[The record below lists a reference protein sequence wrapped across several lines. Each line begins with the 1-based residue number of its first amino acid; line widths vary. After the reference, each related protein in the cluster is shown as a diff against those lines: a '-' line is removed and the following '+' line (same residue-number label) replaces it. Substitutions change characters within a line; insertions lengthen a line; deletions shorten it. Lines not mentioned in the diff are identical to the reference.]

1 MGKTGTTINN
11 PVTGDRIIFLKT
23 AADTNGAL
31 LEIEY
36 IVTRCESEPHVPLH
50 IHLVSEERFEVRKG
64 KLGVIIGKEKS
75 KKILNVGESI
85 LIPPSTFHTFWNAGE
100 EDLHFITEIKPPG
113 QFQTYWETMFGLARD
128 GKVNAQGFPNILQL
142 MVLAQIADS
151 YTPDAPPTILKFVI
165 AILGTIG
172 RLLGY
177 RETYPQ
183 YSG

>member
-1 MGKTGTTINN
+1 MAKTGHTVDN
-11 PVTGDRIIFLKT
+11 PVTGDRVTFLKT

-31 LEIEY
+31 LQIEY
-36 IVTRCESEPHVPLH
+36 IVTRRESEPHIPLH
-50 IHLVSEERFEVRKG
+50 IHLVSEERFEVRIG
-64 KLGVIIGKEKS
+64 KLGVIIGKEKN

-85 LIPPSTFHTFWNAGE
+85 LIPPGTPHTFWNTGE
-100 EDLHFITEIKPPG
+100 EDLHFITDIKPPG
-113 QFQTYWETMFGLARD
+113 QFQAYWETMFGLARD
-128 GKVNAQGFPNILQL
+128 GKVNSQGLPNILQL

-151 YTPDAPPTILKFVI
+151 YTPDPPPAVLKFII